1 MSPAAAA
8 DRTAPRT
15 HLERG
20 RCINCD
26 KPFAV
31 KVRTGIYV
39 KCPKCGGLNPGGVM
53 RDALNKAA
61 IRQRPAAIDSP
72 KPGKRGAPGPPP
84 ASPPPS
90 PPRPRK
96 PTVSAAPQLTPPN
109 PAPAS
114 QPTSQPPAPAKGRPG
129 LFARIMGSDE

>member
-1 MSPAAAA
+1 MTPAAAA

-26 KPFAV
+26 KPYAV
-31 KVRTGIYV
+31 KVRTGYYV
-39 KCPKCGGLNPGGVM
+39 KCPKCGGVNPGGVM

-61 IRQRPAAIDSP
+61 VRQRPAATDSP

-84 ASPPPS
+84 ASPPLS

-96 PTVSAAPQLTPPN
+96 PTVAGSQPSTPK
-109 PAPAS
+109 PAPAP
-114 QPTSQPPAPAKGRPG
+114 QPTSQPPAPVKGRPG
-129 LFARIMGSDE
+129 LFARILGVDE